1 MRASAA
7 LASRFSSASMPSS
20 LSESSPPAPRSVSVS
35 SSRSACMLAMLASML
50 PTPSIDAESWSSQSR
65 IEGSSDC
72 ERALGERAAPAPT
85 PPLFLKRDETAIG
98 GPLSMA
104 AACVT
109 DWPQTSTNPFVDI
122 FPFRDVP

>member
-7 LASRFSSASMPSS
+7 LASRFSSAPMPSS
-20 LSESSPPAPRSVSVS
+20 LSESSPPAPRSASVS
-35 SSRSACMLAMLASML
+35 SSRSASMLASML
-50 PTPSIDAESWSSQSR
+50 PKPNDAESWSSQSR
-65 IEGSSDC
+65 IEGASDC
-72 ERALGERAAPAPT
+72 ERALGEGAAPAPA

-109 DWPQTSTNPFVDI
+109 DWPQTSTNPAL
-122 FPFRDVP
+122 RDVP